1 MAMFMQYQILKNNE
15 KVEKMLMI
23 NEDLEDAL
31 KKYIKL
37 LKKEEYFK
45 AHEVLEEGWHPL
57 RLKKDPLANLIK
69 GFINGAIAFEHIK
82 RNKKNMPNK
91 AKKVLAS
98 YERYKERVQTTTKHQ
113 HLFSEAKEILEGLKK
128 RHKAVFL

>member
-1 MAMFMQYQILKNNE
+1 
-15 KVEKMLMI
+15 MLTI

-37 LKKEEYFK
+37 LKKEKYFE

-57 RLKKDPLANLIK
+57 RLKKDPLANLVK

-82 RNKKNMPNK
+82 RNKKNMPHK

-98 YERYKERVQTTTKHQ
+98 YERYKNRVEITTKHQ
-113 HLFSEAKEILEGLKK
+113 HLFKEAKDILEMLKK
-128 RHKAVFL
+128 RHKEVLFFE